1 MLEQREKQKEEQ
13 KTGKQGREARE
24 AKEGVKKLKLRS
36 CRSKSIKFRPKC
48 PVALATK
55 DGVIRF
61 LLVKRKIV
69 TLQQNNGSSAVN
81 AKSGGMINISQ
92 L

>member
-61 LLVKRKIV
+61 VKGKIFCGKKENCNPP
-69 TLQQNNGSSAVN
+69 TE
-81 AKSGGMINISQ
+81 
-92 L
+92 